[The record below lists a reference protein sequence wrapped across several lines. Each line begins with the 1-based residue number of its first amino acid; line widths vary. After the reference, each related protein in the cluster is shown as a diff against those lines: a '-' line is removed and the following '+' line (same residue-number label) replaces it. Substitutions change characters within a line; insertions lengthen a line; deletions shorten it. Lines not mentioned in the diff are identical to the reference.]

1 MGVVEVVVV
10 QVEAW
15 VVVED
20 QVLQASQASPRVL
33 EAPQW
38 ALVVPQKVVMV
49 EEVSREEQQG
59 GEVEA

>member
-1 MGVVEVVVV
+1 M

-33 EAPQW
+33 EAPHW
-38 ALVVPQKVVMV
+38 AWVVPQKVVMV

>member
-1 MGVVEVVVV
+1 MEVVVV

-33 EAPQW
+33 EAPHW
-38 ALVVPQKVVMV
+38 AWVVPQKVVMV
-49 EEVSREEQQG
+49 EEVSREEQQV